1 MLPSERADAPVLR
14 MMFDH
19 HTWANLTLL
28 EFCAGLSDEQLDT
41 TAVGGYGSIRATL
54 WHLVGADV
62 SYVERVNGK
71 LPPDPPPRDQFPG
84 FAALMQAVRWS
95 GAELLQLA
103 LAAQADTTVRQRP
116 PRLLIQYKLAGLMVQ
131 AINHAT
137 EHRAQVATILT
148 QLGLEPPDM
157 SGWHY
162 MEESGDLEEIAD
174 SGE

>member
-1 MLPSERADAPVLR
+1 MLPSEGVDAPVLR

-19 HTWANLTLL
+19 HTWANLKLL

-41 TAVGGYGSIRATL
+41 SAVGGFGSIRATL
-54 WHLVGADV
+54 WHLVNADV
-62 SYVERVNGK
+62 SYVERVSGK
-71 LPPDPPPRDQFPG
+71 LPPDPLPRDQFPG
-84 FAALMQAVRWS
+84 FAILTEAVRWS

-103 LAAQADTTVRQRP
+103 LSAQGDTIVRQRP
-116 PRLLIQYKLAGLMVQ
+116 PRLLLQYKLAGLMVQ

-157 SGWHY
+157 SGWGY
-162 MEESGDLEEIAD
+162 MEETGDLEEIP
-174 SGE
+174 ETTE